1 MILANSRRNFL
12 KTAGLIAGTAVVASQ
27 AFPAMAAAEN
37 GEAGISLAECQAMS
51 PIEMARS
58 SVMVQ
63 NAWKSLQEEIASVE
77 NPSLRALIA
86 DIYGDPTPRLTHAL
100 DEKVR
105 RQIGRELT
113 VKGYTKQAP
122 ADVLPAVPNDPRTV
136 MPFDA
141 APGSGYQ
148 SHHAYPGGLVTH
160 VATNV
165 RITGAIVE
173 TYRNVYGY
181 QVDRDIALA
190 AQLLHDLHKPYVFQ
204 WNDDDSSR
212 TEQALAG
219 TGEHHIL
226 SAAEL
231 IARKAPPELVIAMI
245 SAHQCATTDDDEKTL
260 ADWLE
265 AAAIVAGIDP
275 VTHGLVSTKHRLP
288 EIPRQEEFIC
298 HLGDHDF
305 VLSVPAVK
313 KSLPVMRQIAAED
326 YKMSETDLNGKV
338 FNKLRNRVYSTCSA
352 MRIHGEMTR
361 HGKEGVRRLMHRAVR
376 PV

>member
-1 MILANSRRNFL
+1 MTLADSRRNFL
-12 KTAGLIAGTAVVASQ
+12 KTAGLLAGATVVAGR
-27 AFPAMAAAEN
+27 AFPAMAAAKS

-63 NAWKSLQEEIASVE
+63 NAWKSLQEEIASIR
-77 NPSLRALIA
+77 NPSLRASIA
-86 DIYGDPTPRLTHAL
+86 DIYGDPTPRITQAL
-100 DEKVR
+100 DEKTR
-105 RQIGRELT
+105 RQIWQELT
-113 VKGYTKQAP
+113 AKNYTKQAL
-122 ADVLPAVPNDPRTV
+122 ADVLPAVPNDPGTV

-165 RITGAIVE
+165 RITSAIVE
-173 TYRNVYGY
+173 TYQNVYGY
-181 QVDRDIALA
+181 RVDRDIALA

-204 WNDDDSSR
+204 WNDENSSR
-212 TEQALAG
+212 TEQTLAG
-219 TGEHHIL
+219 TGEHHVL

-231 IARKAPPELVIAMI
+231 ITRKVPPELVIAMI
-245 SAHQCATTDDDEKTL
+245 SAHQCATTDDDEKIL

-265 AAAIVAGIDP
+265 AAAIVAGVDP
-275 VTHGLVSTKHRLP
+275 VAHGLISTKHRLP
-288 EIPRQEEFIC
+288 EIPRQEGFIC

-313 KSLPVMRQIAAED
+313 TTLPVMRQIAAVD
-326 YKMSETDLNGKV
+326 YKMSEADLNGKV
-338 FNKLRNRVYSTCSA
+338 FNKLRNRVYSTYSA
-352 MRIHGEMTR
+352 MRIHEEMTR
-361 HGKEGVRRLMHRAVR
+361 HGKEGVRRLMSRSVH